1 MSCFSIFEPQ
11 SLKLVLH
18 GMFHDLLSW
27 KTQPSSCKTN
37 TYPDSTDHPITFLEL
52 QESIADIW
60 MSTHHIA
67 WGFSDQ
73 IWSNAL
79 HMGTVESSTPRCKQ
93 NWCNSKMFKW
103 RARLKIY
110 AWHLHDY
117 LFLAEV
123 YQKEGLR
130 GCTFPTNHMA
140 ALLKKKGSSDSIV
153 PSIQK
158 GFSVELQ
165 KHQCFF
171 AQKRRSGE
179 EGQPISRRIEKTLE
193 VTKCCR
199 ITMFVLLPVFGTKG
213 HWREIC
219 HTNDHTFRYKL
230 LYCIVCKVWLINHL
244 GSLKTTH
251 GECPELC
258 WLKACGDFATK
269 IYEKLIPASRSDGS
283 SNCQMWTN
291 QSKLI
296 QRLRTIQT

>member
-1 MSCFSIFEPQ
+1 MC
-11 SLKLVLH
+11 
-18 GMFHDLLSW
+18 
-27 KTQPSSCKTN
+27 
-37 TYPDSTDHPITFLEL
+37 
-52 QESIADIW
+52 
-60 MSTHHIA
+60 
-67 WGFSDQ
+67 
-73 IWSNAL
+73 
-79 HMGTVESSTPRCKQ
+79 TVKSSTPRCKQ
-93 NWCNSKMFKW
+93 KWCNSKMFKW

-117 LFLAEV
+117 LFLAGV

-213 HWREIC
+213 H
-219 HTNDHTFRYKL
+219 
-230 LYCIVCKVWLINHL
+230 
-244 GSLKTTH
+244 
-251 GECPELC
+251 
-258 WLKACGDFATK
+258 
-269 IYEKLIPASRSDGS
+269 
-283 SNCQMWTN
+283 
-291 QSKLI
+291 
-296 QRLRTIQT
+296 